1 MAAVFIRNA
10 TLVRP
15 GISAELGSILLE
27 KGQIAAVHPTDD
39 QLPPDCEV
47 VDAAGRL
54 LTPGFVDVH
63 THGIHEFSYER
74 DPQEL
79 LWGMSLLS
87 QYGTTTVL
95 PTMYKILDHDSLD
108 KIRSLT
114 AALADVTTVCIP
126 GFHFEGPFLAIPGAG
141 ARTVPG
147 DLSLLEELLSAADG
161 RVAAMS
167 VSPECPN
174 ILPVIERLIAQDIA
188 VFLTHTRASVKET
201 QAAIDAG
208 ARHATHFYDVFPVP
222 LETEP
227 GVRPCGA
234 VETLMADERC
244 SLDFICDG
252 VHVDPIAIRAALAA
266 KGPRGIVAITDS
278 NVGAGMADGVYSTP
292 WGYKVK
298 VVADDAARVHDESH
312 PLNGLLAGSSLTM
325 NRAIENLR
333 RWLKLPTH
341 DIWSM
346 ATSNPARIVG
356 LRNKGT
362 LEVGVDA
369 DVVLW
374 DDVDG
379 RLTVN
384 RTWLGGVCV
393 YDRDDIS
400 QSKLGTQH
408 DKLVSV

>member
-1 MAAVFIRNA
+1 MAAVCIQNA
-10 TLVRP
+10 MLVRP
-15 GISAELGSILLE
+15 GKGVEVGSILLE
-27 KGQIAAVHPTDD
+27 SGRIAAIDPAGQ
-39 QLPPDCEV
+39 QLPNDCEV
-47 VDAAGRL
+47 IDAAGRL
-54 LTPGFVDVH
+54 LAPGFVDVH
-63 THGIHEFSYER
+63 THGIHEFSFER
-74 DPQEL
+74 HPQEL
-79 LWGMSLLS
+79 LHGTFLLA

-95 PTMYKILDHDSLD
+95 PTIYKILERDSLD
-108 KIRSLT
+108 RIRNLT
-114 AALADVTTVCIP
+114 SILSEVTAVCVP

-147 DLSLLEELLSAADG
+147 DIILLNELLSAAEG
-161 RVAAMS
+161 RVSAMS

-174 ILPVIERLIAQDIA
+174 ILPIIERLVEQDIA
-188 VFLTHTRASVKET
+188 VFLTHTRATVNET

-222 LETEP
+222 PETEP

-244 SLDFICDG
+244 TLDFICDG

-278 NVGAGMADGVYSTP
+278 NVGAGLADGLYSTP

-298 VVADDAARVHDESH
+298 VAANDAARVNDESH
-312 PLNGLLAGSSLTM
+312 PLHGLLAGSSLTM
-325 NRAIENLR
+325 NRAVENLR
-333 RWLKLPTH
+333 RWLKLPAQ

-346 ATSNPARIVG
+346 ATSNPARVVG
-356 LRNKGT
+356 LSNKGS
-362 LEVGVDA
+362 LEIGADA

-374 DDVDG
+374 DEDGG

-393 YDRDDIS
+393 HDRHGIS
-400 QSKLGTQH
+400 QSKLGAH
-408 DKLVSV
+408 RDKLISV